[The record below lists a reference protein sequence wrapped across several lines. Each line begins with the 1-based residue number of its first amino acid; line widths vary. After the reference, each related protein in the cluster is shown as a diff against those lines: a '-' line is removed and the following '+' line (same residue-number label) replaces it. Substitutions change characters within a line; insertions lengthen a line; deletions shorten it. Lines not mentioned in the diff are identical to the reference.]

1 MGLRMLPEQ
10 FESLN
15 DFSRFTFD
23 TSSFKAHP
31 LSISKHL
38 CLVHRLSGT
47 RPESNSRWK
56 IKCIYTTKTK
66 NSVPKIN
73 QLAFTDGEKFTST
86 ACRTETG
93 FSRAGGA
100 ERRREGNKQ
109 PPLRSRRSA
118 GCEQRWA
125 GGMPWRDEH
134 ANSEKPGQRADQS
147 PIEAGEC
154 IKERMQK

>member
-1 MGLRMLPEQ
+1 MAEKS
-10 FESLN
+10 SLMSN
-15 DFSRFTFD
+15 GWSHKLLTRWIHNGQ
-23 TSSFKAHP
+23 S
-31 LSISKHL
+31 
-38 CLVHRLSGT
+38 VLSGM

-56 IKCIYTTKTK
+56 IKFIYTTKTK

-73 QLAFTDGEKFTST
+73 HLAFTDGEKFTST

-118 GCEQRWA
+118 GCEQGWA

-134 ANSEKPGQRADQS
+134 TNSEKPGQRANQS